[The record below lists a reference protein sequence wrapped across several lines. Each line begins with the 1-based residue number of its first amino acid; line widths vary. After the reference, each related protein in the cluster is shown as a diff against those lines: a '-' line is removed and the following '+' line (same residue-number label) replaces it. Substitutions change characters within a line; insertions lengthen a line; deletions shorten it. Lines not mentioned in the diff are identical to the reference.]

1 MIKLIMK
8 YFIDVD
14 FMLIHIIYETMN
26 FMLKCI
32 KNYIEKLEKILL
44 KLMAIMLMSG
54 CMVN

>member
-1 MIKLIMK
+1 MK